1 MKLIVISLLLVHLT
15 VGLGCAIELV
25 SSANVLVLAV

>member
-25 SSANVLVLAV
+25 SYSSVLVLAV